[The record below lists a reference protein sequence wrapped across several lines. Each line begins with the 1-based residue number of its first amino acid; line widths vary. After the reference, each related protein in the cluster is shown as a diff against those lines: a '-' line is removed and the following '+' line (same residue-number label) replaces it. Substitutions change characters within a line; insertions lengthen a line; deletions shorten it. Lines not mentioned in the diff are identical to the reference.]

1 MENGD
6 KNEREKL
13 VVVVIDVVV
22 LFVLSNKK
30 PFGPI
35 YIFKHVLKN
44 NFVLTSITTTTNFS
58 LSFLSPFSMFLL
70 NSDILM

>member
-1 MENGD
+1 MYINVFYIKMSEFNKNMENGD

-44 NFVLTSITTTTNFS
+44 NFVLFIS
-58 LSFLSPFSMFLL
+58 
-70 NSDILM
+70 

>member
-1 MENGD
+1 MYINVFYIKMFEFNKNMENGD

-44 NFVLTSITTTTNFS
+44 NFVLFIS
-58 LSFLSPFSMFLL
+58 
-70 NSDILM
+70 